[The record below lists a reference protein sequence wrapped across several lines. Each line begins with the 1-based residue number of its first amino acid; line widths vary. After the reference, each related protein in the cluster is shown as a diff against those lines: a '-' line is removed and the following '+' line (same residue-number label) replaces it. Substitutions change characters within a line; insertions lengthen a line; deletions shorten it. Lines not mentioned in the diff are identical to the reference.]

1 MPNRLWAT
9 PSSGLT
15 KEDRALSTANTTLD
29 YCLWPQSVIWKH
41 LYDSRRA
48 EVVTRS
54 KPHKNHVY
62 DTFPYQVYYGGRPRP
77 SRTRQRHCFRVRW
90 APRGTHSTVLY
101 GLALFLPKVDTGHQE
116 TRQHLEGSCTPP
128 PFITRL
134 LARLRRSG
142 TPSCPSGASRSHNS
156 NVNERYSHSMHI
168 SFKEN
173 KLLSL

>member
-1 MPNRLWAT
+1 MSNVFFWINHRRPSIINIAYHSGTLFVTAISTPKTTIRLSKSW
-9 PSSGLT
+9 SRWSV
-15 KEDRALSTANTTLD
+15 KTA
-29 YCLWPQSVIWKH
+29 
-41 LYDSRRA
+41 
-48 EVVTRS
+48 
-54 KPHKNHVY
+54 KNYVY
-62 DTFPYQVYYGGRPRP
+62 GPLPYQVYYSGSPRP
-77 SRTRQRHCFRVRW
+77 SRTRERHRLRLRW
-90 APRGTHSTVLY
+90 DPRGHHSTVLY
-101 GLALFLPKVDTGHQE
+101 GMALFLPKVDTGHQE